1 MTHLAALC
9 AGQVARLF
17 CEPTLQEQFDQAGRQ
32 LLLVLGM
39 HLVHHPA
46 RS

>member
-1 MTHLAALC
+1 MPLATE
-9 AGQVARLF
+9 AGQLAYLF
-17 CEPTLQEQFDQAGRQ
+17 CAPTLQEQFDQAGRQ

-39 HLVHHPA
+39 RLVHHPA